1 MSAYKPLL
9 IIKTGNTI
17 ATLKARG
24 LDFEDWFRAG
34 CGLRDSECR
43 TVSLFLG
50 EPLPALD
57 EVGAIIVTGS
67 PAFVTDLEPWN
78 HVGARY
84 LRQAHEQNVPILG
97 VCYGH
102 QLLAWAFAGEVDF
115 NPAGRQIGTVALELT
130 AAGARDALLAPLAA
144 HPRVQV
150 SHLQSVLA
158 LPPGAEL
165 LASRKE
171 DPNHAFRMG
180 DSTWGVQFHPEF
192 SAEVTRAYIKERRA
206 VLTEEELEPN
216 ALLKSVSDTPQAVG
230 VLKRF
235 VAHSL
240 QRNVE

>member
-1 MSAYKPLL
+1 MSAHKPLL

-17 ATLKARG
+17 ATLMALG
-24 LDFEDWFRAG
+24 YDFEDWFRAG
-34 CGLRDSECR
+34 CALRESECR

-84 LRQAHEQNVPILG
+84 LRQAHEENVPILG

-115 NPAGRQIGTVALELT
+115 NPAGRQIGTVGLKLT
-130 AAGARDALLAPLAA
+130 AAGARDELLAPLAGP
-144 HPRVQV
+144 HRVQV

-192 SAEVTRAYIKERRA
+192 SAEVTRAYIRERKA
-206 VLTEEELEPN
+206 TLLEEGLEPDV
-216 ALLKSVSDTPQAVG
+216 LLESVSDSAQAAG

-235 VAHSL
+235 VAYSR
-240 QRNVE
+240 QRSVE